1 MRERSVGQCFFVWR
15 TVETLYYVR
24 ESVMSYWRF
33 TRDSLLSSTRPS
45 SSCKLSRSVSLTRHQ
60 KSESQWDREFL
71 LNLRCLTRR
80 IWSVSEYFL
89 HLFQFFSIAIH
100 FSFHSI
106 PPKKEIEEKKLKKT
120 VDNLYCPN
128 HVSYRAISFVI
139 LCHLIFYWL
148 FYTSSITNSDS
159 HFVSSWTRFIS
170 DDEWETTSLNG
181 FTGRSQAGH
190 RPVTG
195 RSQASHRPTRT
206 GALGPKFWMIRII
219 CHMDLN
225 ADQAGH

>member
-1 MRERSVGQCFFVWR
+1 MFNSQNMICFGIFFA
-15 TVETLYYVR
+15 
-24 ESVMSYWRF
+24 SFS
-33 TRDSLLSSTRPS
+33 
-45 SSCKLSRSVSLTRHQ
+45 
-60 KSESQWDREFL
+60 
-71 LNLRCLTRR
+71 
-80 IWSVSEYFL
+80 IFL
-89 HLFQFFSIAIH
+89 HCYLFLFPFYPSE
-100 FSFHSI
+100 
-106 PPKKEIEEKKLKKT
+106 KEIEEKKLKKT

-195 RSQASHRPTRT
+195 RSQASHKPVT
-206 GALGPKFWMIRII
+206 GPHAP
-219 CHMDLN
+219 
-225 ADQAGH
+225 GHWVRNSEWFESFAIWISMQI